1 MKKSV
6 IILIA
11 IIYISAIAIVSFFG
25 MSAERFEEI
34 VYVQDV
40 NLTNEGLKPGNQSTG
55 EYYTFISADSDGI
68 YRYQLEVE
76 VLPNNATDK
85 TVDYTFEAN
94 PAVTVDENGLVTITE
109 RIKSVTIIIVAND
122 GSTMQ
127 TSVTLMCK

>member
-40 NLTNEGLKPGNQSTG
+40 NLTNEGLKPGNQATG